1 MTTRATLR
9 RPGPAAP
16 LKRASAPA
24 AAAHPPTSAGPGAT
38 SPLHASILAYPAEL
52 SHAEVYRRLTACGVE
67 VSRALV
73 SAVRR
78 RAQGART
85 AGRPTTGAATHHTA
99 RGRLLLATLV
109 TAAERHGVEPEDV
122 VAAGDE
128 AMANIATGEQI

>member
-1 MTTRATLR
+1 MPPRDRAALR

-16 LKRASAPA
+16 LKRASATTGDGPSVA
-24 AAAHPPTSAGPGAT
+24 ASAGPGAT

-67 VSRALV
+67 VSPALV

-99 RGRLLLATLV
+99 RGRLLLAMLI
-109 TAAERHGVEPEDV
+109 TAADRHGVEPEDV

-128 AMANIATGEQI
+128 AMARNNT